1 MVHRESNLMFTS
13 SKINKNES
21 PSRSLS
27 LGVGSCLHRVSVS
40 TLGPLCGDASYS
52 VLIENNGVTEKLIA
66 TTLWS
71 NTIVF
76 NENIIASV
84 MAEWSQ
90 L

>member
-27 LGVGSCLHRVSVS
+27 LGVRSCLHRVSVS
-40 TLGPLCGDASYS
+40 TLRPLCDDASYS
-52 VLIENNGVTEKLIA
+52 VLIENNGVTEKWIA
-66 TTLWS
+66 TILWS

-84 MAEWSQ
+84 MAEW
-90 L
+90 